1 MPLMMKIKKLLP
13 LTAFQWHAEWDVD
26 LISRLPNLSEAI
38 KTRLSLCGWSGFWAG
53 CIIVICAGDMFRI
66 NQLTEM
72 LNLFYGKLIHFHL
85 IYGSSNH
92 QDTIGPWLLIISSLY
107 YQFRTWRDK
116 KNLSFAPQM
125 LEKVLCRDWQCS
137 VVFINV

>member
-1 MPLMMKIKKLLP
+1 MKIKKLLP
-13 LTAFQWHAEWDVD
+13 LTAFRWHAEWDVD

-38 KTRLSLCGWSGFWAG
+38 KTDYLSVADQDSERG
-53 CIIVICAGDMFRI
+53 CIIVICTGDMFRI

-92 QDTIGPWLLIISSLY
+92 QDAIGPWLLNTYYII
-107 YQFRTWRDK
+107 TV
-116 KNLSFAPQM
+116 LS
-125 LEKVLCRDWQCS
+125 
-137 VVFINV
+137 I